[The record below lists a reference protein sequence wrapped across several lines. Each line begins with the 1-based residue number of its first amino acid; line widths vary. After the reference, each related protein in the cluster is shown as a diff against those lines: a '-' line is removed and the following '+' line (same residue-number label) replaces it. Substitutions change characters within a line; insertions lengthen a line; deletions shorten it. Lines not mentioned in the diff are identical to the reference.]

1 MEQMD
6 LVVLL
11 IILLIILHI
20 MFCYRA
26 ITTGAHIDDVKR
38 YVWGTIS
45 LFFGPLGYYL
55 FQNLLPLDSLD
66 PRE

>member
-6 LVVLL
+6 LVVILVLL
-11 IILLIILHI
+11 LAVLHI

-26 ITTGAHIDDVKR
+26 INSAANIDNIKR
-38 YVWGTIS
+38 FLWVTIS
-45 LFFGPLGYYL
+45 LILGPLGYYL

-66 PRE
+66 PSD